1 MQSYFV
7 YLIVTKKNNK
17 TKSYVGYTSNITK
30 RLIDHNSSK
39 GAKATR
45 GKQWEYAYLKR
56 YNSKSNAMKGEFKLK
71 KNYKLRN
78 KIKSNFF
85 SNE

>member
-17 TKSYVGYTSNITK
+17 TISYVVYTSNITK

-56 YNSKSNAMKGEFKLK
+56 YTVKSDAMKGEFKLK

-85 SNE
+85 RNE

>member
-1 MQSYFV
+1 MSSYYV

-17 TKSYVGYTSNITK
+17 TISYVGYTSNIIK

-45 GKQWEYAYLKR
+45 GKQWEYAYLKK
-56 YNSKSNAMKGEFKLK
+56 YFFKSDAMKGEFKLK

-85 SNE
+85 KNE

>member
-1 MQSYFV
+1 MSSYYV

-17 TKSYVGYTSNITK
+17 IISYVGYTSNIIK
-30 RLIDHNSSK
+30 RLVDHNSSK

-56 YNSKSNAMKGEFKLK
+56 YNFKSDAMKGEFKLK
-71 KNYKLRN
+71 KNYNLRN

-85 SNE
+85 KDE

>member
-1 MQSYFV
+1 MHSYFV

-17 TKSYVGYTSNITK
+17 TISYVGYTTNIIK

-56 YNSKSNAMKGEFKLK
+56 YDFKSDAMKGEFKLK

-85 SNE
+85 MNE

>member
-1 MQSYFV
+1 MSSYFV

-17 TKSYVGYTSNITK
+17 IISYVGYTSNIIK

-56 YNSKSNAMKGEFKLK
+56 YNFKSDAMKGEFKLK

-85 SNE
+85 KDE

>member
-17 TKSYVGYTSNITK
+17 IISYVGYTSNITK

-56 YNSKSNAMKGEFKLK
+56 YNFKSDAMKGEFKLK

-85 SNE
+85 RNE

>member
-1 MQSYFV
+1 MSSYFV

-17 TKSYVGYTSNITK
+17 TISYVGYTSNIIK

-45 GKQWEYAYLKR
+45 GKQWKYAYIKK
-56 YNSKSNAMKGEFKLK
+56 YNLKSNAMKGKFRLK

-85 SNE
+85 KNE

>member
-17 TKSYVGYTSNITK
+17 IISYVGYTSNITK

-56 YNSKSNAMKGEFKLK
+56 YTVKSDAMKGEFKLK

-85 SNE
+85 RNE